1 MSKPLQDHPKNM
13 TQQHCNQVSSL
24 ECPGFFSP
32 FKYKIYIY
40 INIYISFLAEVST
53 VFITQRKMWLWMMK
67 YPDTKVLGTLL
78 AEAPPE
84 EELQILCFAV
94 QSSS

>member
-1 MSKPLQDHPKNM
+1 MPWIFFPLSN
-13 TQQHCNQVSSL
+13 
-24 ECPGFFSP
+24 
-32 FKYKIYIY
+32 IRYIY

-94 QSSS
+94 SHHLNDLHRTAQLIRHNLHSILLITSW